1 MFDIVIVCVYDDV
14 AIFNLVK
21 NIKNIKAIYYKRNI
35 NVD

>member
-1 MFDIVIVCVYDDV
+1 MFDIVIVCVYYDV

-21 NIKNIKAIYYKRNI
+21 NIKNIKATYYKRNI